1 MAKLLIMSVV
11 SFCFIFLLLV
21 FFRYILKR
29 YFNYSLNYKVWY
41 LTLLAGLIPFIPIKF
56 SFFKFNNLNNQEPTV
71 ESNSHNLNPNI
82 NTTKPVHEFTT
93 DIHKINW
100 DSIDNICTVI
110 WIVLVII
117 LSFKF
122 LNSLLYLKYLKK
134 QSLYLNEKEKDK
146 INKILFN
153 HQYKR
158 NIVIRKAESIH
169 SPITFWYGKYII
181 LIPSLYFKSIN
192 DKKLKYIILHE
203 YAHAKNRDTLHLIIF
218 HIFSIAMS
226 YNPLIQ
232 IVKRKMIHD
241 NEVEADR
248 FVLNNINKNEFK
260 SYAEAIMDSV
270 LKTPFFNKNIL
281 SHSFNGKKSLL
292 KRRLINIK
300 EANLKKQ
307 SKLIL
312 IFVCIFTFF
321 IMIIQSQFLMGQS
334 LTDYNYKKPLQSDYQ
349 ILDES
354 KNFGSNSGSFVMYSM
369 KKDKYYIY
377 NEKES
382 RKRYSPDSTYKI
394 YLALF
399 GLDRHIIS
407 DKNSRMLWN
416 HNHYPFDSWNKD
428 QDLNTAIQNSV
439 NWYFERISNQISK
452 NYTYDQL
459 KQLNYG
465 NKNLGSYK
473 AYWLEDSLKI
483 SNLEQVIVLKNMME
497 QNNHF
502 SKNEKKQ
509 LSSSLLIRKNENYA
523 LYGKTGTG
531 IVNGKYNNGWFVGY
545 VITNHDKYYFS
556 THLSDEKASGEN
568 AKLINEKIL
577 KEMGVL
583 NGQ

>member
-1 MAKLLIMSVV
+1 MAKLLIMSIV
-11 SFCFIFLLLV
+11 SFCFIFLLLL

-29 YFNYSLNYKVWY
+29 YFNYMLNYKVWY

-93 DIHKINW
+93 DIYKFNW

-270 LKTPFFNKNIL
+270 LKTSFFNKNIL

-300 EANLKKQ
+300 EGNLKKQ

-312 IFVCIFTFF
+312 IFICIFTFF

-407 DKNSRMLWN
+407 DKNSRMSWN

-439 NWYFERISNQISK
+439 NWYFERISNQLSK
-452 NYTYDQL
+452 NYTSDQL

-509 LSSSLLIRKNENYA
+509 LSSSLLIRKNENYE

-545 VITNHDKYYFS
+545 VITNHDKYYFA
-556 THLSDEKASGEN
+556 THLSDGKPSGKN
-568 AKLINEKIL
+568 AELISEKIL

>member
-1 MAKLLIMSVV
+1 MAKLLIMSIV
-11 SFCFIFLLLV
+11 SFCFIFLLLL

-29 YFNYSLNYKVWY
+29 YFNYMLNYKVWY

-93 DIHKINW
+93 DIHKFNW

-248 FVLNNINKNEFK
+248 FVLNNINKYEFK
-260 SYAEAIMDSV
+260 SYAESIMDSV
-270 LKTPFFNKNIL
+270 LKTSFFNKNIL

-312 IFVCIFTFF
+312 IFICIFTFF

-407 DKNSRMLWN
+407 DKNSRMSWN

-439 NWYFERISNQISK
+439 NWYFERISNQLSK
-452 NYTYDQL
+452 NYTSDQL

-509 LSSSLLIRKNENYA
+509 LSSSLLIRKNENYE

>member
-1 MAKLLIMSVV
+1 
-11 SFCFIFLLLV
+11 
-21 FFRYILKR
+21 
-29 YFNYSLNYKVWY
+29 
-41 LTLLAGLIPFIPIKF
+41 
-56 SFFKFNNLNNQEPTV
+56 
-71 ESNSHNLNPNI
+71 
-82 NTTKPVHEFTT
+82 
-93 DIHKINW
+93 
-100 DSIDNICTVI
+100 
-110 WIVLVII
+110 
-117 LSFKF
+117 
-122 LNSLLYLKYLKK
+122 
-134 QSLYLNEKEKDK
+134 
-146 INKILFN
+146 
-153 HQYKR
+153 
-158 NIVIRKAESIH
+158 VIRKAESIH
-169 SPITFWYGKYII
+169 SPITLWYGKYII

>member
-1 MAKLLIMSVV
+1 MAKLLIMSIV

-29 YFNYSLNYKVWY
+29 YFNYMLNYKVWY

-56 SFFKFNNLNNQEPTV
+56 SLFKFNNLNNQAPTV

-93 DIHKINW
+93 DIHKFNW

-169 SPITFWYGKYII
+169 SPTTFWYGKYII
-181 LIPSLYFKSIN
+181 LIPSLYFKNIN

-218 HIFSIAMS
+218 NIFSIAMS

-312 IFVCIFTFF
+312 IFICIFTFF

-407 DKNSRMLWN
+407 DKNSRMSWN
-416 HNHYPFDSWNKD
+416 HKHYLFESWNKE
-428 QDLNTAIQNSV
+428 QDLNTAMQNSV
-439 NWYFERISNQISK
+439 NWYFERISNQIPK
-452 NYTYDQL
+452 NYTAAQL

-465 NKNLGSYK
+465 NENLGSYK
-473 AYWLEDSLKI
+473 SYWMEDSLKI

-509 LSSSLLIRKNENYA
+509 LSSSLLIRKNENYE

>member
-1 MAKLLIMSVV
+1 MAKLLIMSIV
-11 SFCFIFLLLV
+11 SFCFIFLLLL

-29 YFNYSLNYKVWY
+29 YFNYMLNYKVWY

-465 NKNLGSYK
+465 NKNLGIYK

>member
-41 LTLLAGLIPFIPIKF
+41 LTVLAGLIPFIPIKF
-56 SFFKFNNLNNQEPTV
+56 SFIKLNNVNNQAPTV
-71 ESNSHNLNPNI
+71 ESKSHDLNHNI
-82 NTTKPVHEFTT
+82 ITTKPVQEFTT
-93 DIHKINW
+93 DIHKFNW
-100 DSIDNICTVI
+100 DSIDNICTVV

-248 FVLNNINKNEFK
+248 FVLNNINKYEFK

-270 LKTPFFNKNIL
+270 LKTSFFNKNIL

-312 IFVCIFTFF
+312 IFICIFTFF

-407 DKNSRMLWN
+407 DKNSRMSWN

-439 NWYFERISNQISK
+439 NWYFERISNQLSK
-452 NYTYDQL
+452 NYTSDQL

-509 LSSSLLIRKNENYA
+509 LSSSLLIRKNENYE

>member
-1 MAKLLIMSVV
+1 MAKLLIMSIV

-29 YFNYSLNYKVWY
+29 YFNYMLNYKVWY

-56 SFFKFNNLNNQEPTV
+56 SLFKFNNLNNQEPTV

-93 DIHKINW
+93 DIHKFNW

-134 QSLYLNEKEKDK
+134 QSLYLNEKEKNK

-169 SPITFWYGKYII
+169 YPTTFWYGKYII

-218 HIFSIAMS
+218 NIFSIAMS

-312 IFVCIFTFF
+312 IFICIFTFF

-407 DKNSRMLWN
+407 DKNSRMSWN

-452 NYTYDQL
+452 NYTSDQL

-509 LSSSLLIRKNENYA
+509 LSSSLLIRKNENYE

>member
-1 MAKLLIMSVV
+1 MAKLLITSVV

-41 LTLLAGLIPFIPIKF
+41 LTVLAGLIPFIPIKF
-56 SFFKFNNLNNQEPTV
+56 SFIKFNNVNNQAPTV
-71 ESNSHNLNPNI
+71 ESKSHDLNHNI
-82 NTTKPVHEFTT
+82 NTTKPIQEFTT
-93 DIHKINW
+93 DIHKFNW
-100 DSIDNICTVI
+100 DSIDNICTVV

-134 QSLYLNEKEKDK
+134 QLLYLNEKEKDK

-270 LKTPFFNKNIL
+270 LKTSFFNKNIL

-300 EANLKKQ
+300 EGNLKKQ

-312 IFVCIFTFF
+312 IFICIFTFF

-407 DKNSRMLWN
+407 DKNSRMSWN

-439 NWYFERISNQISK
+439 NWYFERISNQLSK
-452 NYTYDQL
+452 NYTSDQL

-473 AYWLEDSLKI
+473 SYWMEDSLKI

-509 LSSSLLIRKNENYA
+509 LSSSLLIRKNENYE

-568 AKLINEKIL
+568 AKFINEKIL

>member
-41 LTLLAGLIPFIPIKF
+41 LTVLAGLIPFIPIKF
-56 SFFKFNNLNNQEPTV
+56 SFIKFNNVNNQAPTV
-71 ESNSHNLNPNI
+71 ESKSHDLNHNI
-82 NTTKPVHEFTT
+82 NTTKPVQEFTT
-93 DIHKINW
+93 DIHKFNW
-100 DSIDNICTVI
+100 DSIDNICTVV

-270 LKTPFFNKNIL
+270 LKTSFFNKNIL

-300 EANLKKQ
+300 EGNLKKQ

-312 IFVCIFTFF
+312 IFICIFTFF

-407 DKNSRMLWN
+407 DKNSRMSWN

-439 NWYFERISNQISK
+439 NWYFERISNQLSK
-452 NYTYDQL
+452 NYTSDQL

-509 LSSSLLIRKNENYA
+509 LSSSLLIRKNENYE

-568 AKLINEKIL
+568 AKFINEKIL

>member
-1 MAKLLIMSVV
+1 MAKLLIMSIV
-11 SFCFIFLLLV
+11 SFCFIFLLLL

-29 YFNYSLNYKVWY
+29 YFNYMLNYKVWY

-260 SYAEAIMDSV
+260 TYAESIMDSV
-270 LKTPFFNKNIL
+270 LKTPFSNKNIL

-292 KRRLINIK
+292 KSRLINIK
-300 EANLKKQ
+300 EADLKKQ

-312 IFVCIFTFF
+312 IFICIFTFF

-545 VITNHDKYYFS
+545 VITNHDKYYFA
-556 THLSDEKASGEN
+556 THLSDGNPSGKN
-568 AKLINEKIL
+568 AELISEKIL
-577 KEMGVL
+577 KGMGVL
-583 NGQ
+583 NDQ

>member
-1 MAKLLIMSVV
+1 MAKLLIMSIV
-11 SFCFIFLLLV
+11 SFCFIFLLLL

-29 YFNYSLNYKVWY
+29 YFNYMLNYKVWY

-545 VITNHDKYYFS
+545 VITNHDKYYFA

>member
-1 MAKLLIMSVV
+1 MAKLLIMSIV

-29 YFNYSLNYKVWY
+29 YFNYMLNYKVWY

-56 SFFKFNNLNNQEPTV
+56 SLFKFNNLNNQEPTV

-93 DIHKINW
+93 DIHKFNW

-134 QSLYLNEKEKDK
+134 QSLYLNEKEKNK

-169 SPITFWYGKYII
+169 SPTTFWYGKYII

-218 HIFSIAMS
+218 NIFSIAMS

-312 IFVCIFTFF
+312 IFICIFTFF

-407 DKNSRMLWN
+407 DKNSRMSWN

-452 NYTYDQL
+452 NYTSDQL

-509 LSSSLLIRKNENYA
+509 LYSSLLIRKNENYE

>member
-1 MAKLLIMSVV
+1 MAKLLIMSIV
-11 SFCFIFLLLV
+11 SFCFIFLLLL

-29 YFNYSLNYKVWY
+29 YFNYMLNYKVWY

-93 DIHKINW
+93 DIHKFNW

-192 DKKLKYIILHE
+192 DKKLKYIILHG

-270 LKTPFFNKNIL
+270 LKTSFFNKNIL

-300 EANLKKQ
+300 EGNLKKQ

-312 IFVCIFTFF
+312 IFICIFTFF

-407 DKNSRMLWN
+407 DKNSRMSWN

-439 NWYFERISNQISK
+439 NWYFERISNQLSK
-452 NYTYDQL
+452 NYTSDQL

-509 LSSSLLIRKNENYA
+509 LSSSLLIRKNENYE

-568 AKLINEKIL
+568 AKFINEKIL

>member
-1 MAKLLIMSVV
+1 MAKLLITSVV

-21 FFRYILKR
+21 FFKYILKR

-41 LTLLAGLIPFIPIKF
+41 LTVLAGLIPFIPIKF
-56 SFFKFNNLNNQEPTV
+56 SFIKLNNVNNQAPTV
-71 ESNSHNLNPNI
+71 ESKSHDLNHNI
-82 NTTKPVHEFTT
+82 NTTKPVQEFTT
-93 DIHKINW
+93 DIHKFNW
-100 DSIDNICTVI
+100 DSIDNICTVV

-248 FVLNNINKNEFK
+248 FVLNNINKYEFK

-270 LKTPFFNKNIL
+270 LKTSFFNKNIL

-312 IFVCIFTFF
+312 IFICIFTFF

-407 DKNSRMLWN
+407 DKNSRMSWN

-439 NWYFERISNQISK
+439 NWYFERISNQLSK
-452 NYTYDQL
+452 NYTSDQL

-509 LSSSLLIRKNENYA
+509 LSSSLLIRKNENYE

>member
-1 MAKLLIMSVV
+1 MAKLLIMSIV
-11 SFCFIFLLLV
+11 SFCFIFLLLL

-29 YFNYSLNYKVWY
+29 YFNYMLNYKVWY

-93 DIHKINW
+93 DIHKFNW

-270 LKTPFFNKNIL
+270 LKTSFFNKNIL

-300 EANLKKQ
+300 EGNLKKQ

-312 IFVCIFTFF
+312 IFICIFTFF

-399 GLDRHIIS
+399 GLDSHIIS
-407 DKNSRMLWN
+407 DKNSRMSWN

-439 NWYFERISNQISK
+439 NWYFERISNQLSK
-452 NYTYDQL
+452 NYTSDQL

-509 LSSSLLIRKNENYA
+509 LSSSLLIRKNENYE

>member
-1 MAKLLIMSVV
+1 MAKLLIMSIV

-29 YFNYSLNYKVWY
+29 YFNYMLNYKVWY

-56 SFFKFNNLNNQEPTV
+56 SLFKFNNLNNQEPTV

-93 DIHKINW
+93 DIHKFNW

-117 LSFKF
+117 LGFKF

-134 QSLYLNEKEKDK
+134 QSLYLNEKEKNK

-169 SPITFWYGKYII
+169 SPTTFWYGKYII

-218 HIFSIAMS
+218 NIFSIAMS

-312 IFVCIFTFF
+312 IFICIFTFF

-407 DKNSRMLWN
+407 DKNSRMSWN

-452 NYTYDQL
+452 NYTSDQL

-509 LSSSLLIRKNENYA
+509 LSSSLLIRKNENYE

>member
-1 MAKLLIMSVV
+1 MAKLLIMSIV
-11 SFCFIFLLLV
+11 SFCFIFLLLL

-29 YFNYSLNYKVWY
+29 YFNYMLNYKVWY

-56 SFFKFNNLNNQEPTV
+56 SLFKFNNLNNQEPTV

-82 NTTKPVHEFTT
+82 NTTKPIHEFTT
-93 DIHKINW
+93 DIHKFNW

-134 QSLYLNEKEKDK
+134 QSLYLNEKEKNK

-158 NIVIRKAESIH
+158 NIVIRKAGSIH
-169 SPITFWYGKYII
+169 SPTTFWYGKYII

-218 HIFSIAMS
+218 NIFSIAMS

-232 IVKRKMIHD
+232 IVKRKIIHD

-312 IFVCIFTFF
+312 IFICIFTFF

-407 DKNSRMLWN
+407 DKNSRMSWN

-452 NYTYDQL
+452 NYTSDQL
-459 KQLNYG
+459 KRLNYG

-509 LSSSLLIRKNENYA
+509 LSSSLLIRKNENYE

>member
-1 MAKLLIMSVV
+1 MAKLLIMSIV

-29 YFNYSLNYKVWY
+29 YFNYMLNYKVWY

-56 SFFKFNNLNNQEPTV
+56 SLFKFNNLNNQEPTV

-93 DIHKINW
+93 DIHKFNW

-134 QSLYLNEKEKDK
+134 QSLYLNEKEKNK

-169 SPITFWYGKYII
+169 SPTTFWYGKYII

-218 HIFSIAMS
+218 NIFSIAMS

-312 IFVCIFTFF
+312 IFICIFTFF

-407 DKNSRMLWN
+407 DKNSRMSWN
-416 HNHYPFDSWNKD
+416 HKHYPFESWNKE
-428 QDLNTAIQNSV
+428 QDLNTAMQNSV
-439 NWYFERISNQISK
+439 NWYFERISNQIPK
-452 NYTYDQL
+452 NYTAAQL

-465 NKNLGSYK
+465 NENLGSYK
-473 AYWLEDSLKI
+473 SYWMEDSLKI

-509 LSSSLLIRKNENYA
+509 LSSSLLIRKNENYE

>member
-1 MAKLLIMSVV
+1 MAKLLIMSIV

-29 YFNYSLNYKVWY
+29 YFNYMLNYKVWY

-56 SFFKFNNLNNQEPTV
+56 SLFKFNNLNNQEPTV

-93 DIHKINW
+93 DIHKFNW

-134 QSLYLNEKEKDK
+134 QSLYLNEKEKNK

-169 SPITFWYGKYII
+169 SPTTFWYGKYII

-218 HIFSIAMS
+218 NIFSIAMS

-312 IFVCIFTFF
+312 IFICIFTFF

-407 DKNSRMLWN
+407 DKNSRMSWN

-452 NYTYDQL
+452 NYTSDQL

-509 LSSSLLIRKNENYA
+509 LSSSLLIRKNENYE

-568 AKLINEKIL
+568 AKLI
-577 KEMGVL
+577 
-583 NGQ
+583 

>member
-93 DIHKINW
+93 DIHKFNW

-248 FVLNNINKNEFK
+248 FVLNNINKYEFK

-270 LKTPFFNKNIL
+270 LKTSFFNKNIL

-307 SKLIL
+307 SKLIP
-312 IFVCIFTFF
+312 IFICIFTFLL
-321 IMIIQSQFLMGQS
+321 MVIQSQFLMGQS
-334 LTDYNYKKPLQSDYQ
+334 ITDYNYKKPLQNDHQ

-394 YLALF
+394 YLAMF
-399 GLDRHIIS
+399 GLDHHIIS
-407 DKNSRMLWN
+407 DKNSRMSWN
-416 HNHYPFDSWNKD
+416 HKHYPFESWNKE
-428 QDLNTAIQNSV
+428 QDLNTAMQNSV
-439 NWYFERISNQISK
+439 NWYFERISNQIPK
-452 NYTYDQL
+452 NYTAAQL

-465 NKNLGSYK
+465 NENLGSYK
-473 AYWLEDSLKI
+473 SYWMEDSLKI

-509 LSSSLLIRKNENYA
+509 LSSSLLIRKNENYE

>member
-1 MAKLLIMSVV
+1 MAKLLIMSIV
-11 SFCFIFLLLV
+11 SFCFIFLLLL

-29 YFNYSLNYKVWY
+29 YFNYMLNYKVWY

-56 SFFKFNNLNNQEPTV
+56 SLFKFNNVNNQAPTV
-71 ESNSHNLNPNI
+71 ESKSHDLNHNI
-82 NTTKPVHEFTT
+82 NTTKPIQEFAT
-93 DIHKINW
+93 DIHKFNW

-134 QSLYLNEKEKDK
+134 QSLYLNEKEKNK

-169 SPITFWYGKYII
+169 SPTTFWYGKYII

-218 HIFSIAMS
+218 NIFSIAMS

-312 IFVCIFTFF
+312 IFICIFTFF

-407 DKNSRMLWN
+407 DKNSRMSWN

-452 NYTYDQL
+452 NYTSDQL

-509 LSSSLLIRKNENYA
+509 LSSSLLIRKNENYE

>member
-1 MAKLLIMSVV
+1 M
-11 SFCFIFLLLV
+11 
-21 FFRYILKR
+21 
-29 YFNYSLNYKVWY
+29 LNYKVWY

-93 DIHKINW
+93 DIHKFNW

-270 LKTPFFNKNIL
+270 LKTSFFNKNIL

-300 EANLKKQ
+300 EGNLKKQ

-312 IFVCIFTFF
+312 IFICIFTFF

-399 GLDRHIIS
+399 GLDRHI
-407 DKNSRMLWN
+407 
-416 HNHYPFDSWNKD
+416 
-428 QDLNTAIQNSV
+428 
-439 NWYFERISNQISK
+439 
-452 NYTYDQL
+452 
-459 KQLNYG
+459 
-465 NKNLGSYK
+465 
-473 AYWLEDSLKI
+473 
-483 SNLEQVIVLKNMME
+483 
-497 QNNHF
+497 
-502 SKNEKKQ
+502 
-509 LSSSLLIRKNENYA
+509 
-523 LYGKTGTG
+523 
-531 IVNGKYNNGWFVGY
+531 
-545 VITNHDKYYFS
+545 
-556 THLSDEKASGEN
+556 
-568 AKLINEKIL
+568 
-577 KEMGVL
+577 
-583 NGQ
+583 